1 MSYTALYRK
10 WRPMVFDEVVGQ
22 DQIIQTIRAQVKN
35 KSIPH
40 AYLFSGTRGTGK
52 TSTAKILSRAVNC
65 LTPDG
70 ENPCN
75 TCEVCRGILDENLM
89 DIIEID
95 AASNNGVDDVRE
107 LRENVKYPPSKATYK
122 VYIIDE
128 VHMLSTGAFNALLK
142 TLEEPPHYVIFILAT
157 TEPHKIPATI
167 LSRCQ
172 RFDFKRV
179 SKDANR
185 ARIDYILEQM
195 SIEYEAEAI
204 DLIIQNADGA
214 VRDALSLLDKCIE
227 GEGQDL
233 TLSHAMD
240 SLGLVMDDVLFDFSK
255 AMINKDAEG
264 LFNQIDRLN
273 ENGKDL
279 TQFLKRL
286 IVHYRNYMMVKVG
299 ADISRMINESDGYI
313 EQMQEQ
319 VDNTSIQTLIR
330 WINIL
335 SSLENELKWTSQGR
349 ILFEVAIAKLI
360 HPIYDTSY
368 EGLLDRL
375 EQLEKGRNHLVQGSI
390 QTTLASGSTNRQD
403 EPQKAVATVASKAV
417 QEAPVY
423 IEKQSVSSPKVDV
436 ISESEQTVSIPPSY
450 PKGDI
455 GKDDLKRI
463 QDTWQQILMTVK
475 ERNVRV
481 HAFLME
487 GEPKVVQN
495 NELCVGFDD
504 VFGFH
509 VDMLSRVDN
518 KQLVQQIVSGFLQK
532 EVIVKCVFNSSL
544 SLKEEDEA
552 EPTDDLDALK
562 SFLGEAGNQVE
573 IIE

>member
-10 WRPMVFDEVVGQ
+10 WRPLIFDEVVGQ
-22 DQIIQTIRAQVKN
+22 DQIIQTIRSQVKN
-35 KSIPH
+35 KSMPH

-75 TCEVCRGILDENLM
+75 HCEICKGILDESLM

-107 LRENVKYPPSKATYK
+107 LRENVKYPPSKAAYK

-179 SKDANR
+179 SKEANKER
-185 ARIDYILEQM
+185 MGYILDQM
-195 SIEYEAEAI
+195 SVDYDLEAI
-204 DLIIQNADGA
+204 ELIIQNADGA
-214 VRDALSLLDKCIE
+214 VRDALSLLDKCVD
-227 GEGQDL
+227 GEGQTL
-233 TLSHAMD
+233 TLEHAMECM
-240 SLGLVMDDVLFDFSK
+240 GLVMDDVLFDFSA
-255 AMINKDAEG
+255 AMIEKDAEA
-264 LFNQIDRLN
+264 LFSQIDRLH

-286 IVHYRNYMMVKVG
+286 IVHFRNYMMVKVG
-299 ADISRMINESDGYI
+299 ADVTRMVNESDKYI
-313 EQMQEQ
+313 DQMMVQSAS
-319 VDNTSIQTLIR
+319 TSVHTLIR

-335 SSLENELKWTSQGR
+335 SGLENELKWTSQGR

-360 HPIYDTSY
+360 HPVYDTSY
-368 EGLLDRL
+368 EALLERL
-375 EQLEKGRNHLVQGSI
+375 EILEKGAINSAPI
-390 QTTLASGSTNRQD
+390 Q
-403 EPQKAVATVASKAV
+403 VATATKSVPEMKAPEV
-417 QEAPVY
+417 KAPVPTKAAMPS
-423 IEKQSVSSPKVDV
+423 EPSLEPEVTKAKTPESPNVESFPSGTLN
-436 ISESEQTVSIPPSY
+436 SEEFR
-450 PKGDI
+450 
-455 GKDDLKRI
+455 RI
-463 QDTWQQILMTVK
+463 QGAWQQLLVAVK
-475 ERNVRV
+475 DRNVRV
-481 HAFLME
+481 HAFLIE
-487 GEPKVVQN
+487 GAPKAIQN
-495 NELCVGFDD
+495 GELLIGFDD
-504 VFGFH
+504 IFGFH
-509 VDMLSRVDN
+509 VDMLSRAEN
-518 KQLVQQIVSGFLQK
+518 RSLVEQIVSGFLQK
-532 EVIVKCVFNSSL
+532 SVAVKCVFNSSL
-544 SLKEEDEA
+544 SLEEEVSND
-552 EPTDDLDALK
+552 EPTDDVEAIK
-562 SFLGEAGNQVE
+562 AFLGDASDKME

>member
-1 MSYTALYRK
+1 
-10 WRPMVFDEVVGQ
+10 MVFDEVVGQ
-22 DQIIQTIRAQVKN
+22 DQIIQTIRSQVKN

-75 TCEVCRGILDENLM
+75 NCEICRGILDENLM

-179 SKDANR
+179 AKEANKE
-185 ARIDYILEQM
+185 RIGYILDQM
-195 SIEYEAEAI
+195 SIDYEVEAI

-214 VRDALSLLDKCIE
+214 VRDALSLLDKCLD
-227 GEGQDL
+227 GNGQEL
-233 TLSHAMD
+233 TLAHAME
-240 SLGLVMDDVLFDFSK
+240 SLGLVMDDVLFDFSS
-255 AMINKDAEG
+255 AMIEKDAEG

-299 ADISRMINESDGYI
+299 ADVSRMINESDFYL
-313 EQMQEQ
+313 EEMQKQ
-319 VDNTSIQTLIR
+319 VDKITIQTLIR

-368 EGLLDRL
+368 EALLERV
-375 EQLEKGRNHLVQGSI
+375 EQLEKGGVRMGQV
-390 QTTLASGSTNRQD
+390 TPA
-403 EPQKAVATVASKAV
+403 PMMPSKA
-417 QEAPVY
+417 P
-423 IEKQSVSSPKVDV
+423 IKQASSPQVKQVTRTEEATIQPSPNEGLGSKTEPKELV
-436 ISESEQTVSIPPSY
+436 KEEVAPIPSY
-450 PKGDI
+450 PKGEVS
-455 GKDDLKRI
+455 GDDLKRV
-463 QDTWQQILMTVK
+463 QDAWQQILMTIK

-487 GEPKVVQN
+487 GQPKVVQN
-495 NELCVGFDD
+495 NEICVGFDD

-509 VDMLSRVDN
+509 VDMLTRPEN
-518 KQLVQQIVSGFLQK
+518 KQLVEQVVGGLLQK

-544 SLKEEDEA
+544 SIVEEKEED
-552 EPTDDLDALK
+552 PKDDIEALK
-562 SFLGEAGNQVE
+562 SFLGDASDQVE

>member
-10 WRPMVFDEVVGQ
+10 WRPMVFNEVVGQ
-22 DQIIQTIRAQVKN
+22 DQVIQTIRSQIKN
-35 KSIPH
+35 KSVPH

-65 LTPDG
+65 LQPDG

-75 TCEVCRGILDENLM
+75 TCEICRGILEESLM

-179 SKDANR
+179 SKEANQE
-185 ARIDYILEQM
+185 RIGYILEQM
-195 SIEYEAEAI
+195 GVEYESEAI
-204 DLIIQNADGA
+204 NLIIQNADGA
-214 VRDALSLLDKCIE
+214 VRDALSLLDKCIDTS
-227 GEGQDL
+227 GKAL
-233 TLSHAMD
+233 TLEHAMN
-240 SLGLVMDDVLFDFSK
+240 SLGLVMDEVLFEFSQ
-255 AMINKDAEG
+255 AMIDKNTEG
-264 LFNQIDRLN
+264 LFNQIDTLN
-273 ENGKDL
+273 ENGKDF

-299 ADISRMINESDGYI
+299 ADVNRMVKESDQYI
-313 EQMQEQ
+313 ELMTDQ
-319 VDNTSIQTLIR
+319 VKALSINTLIR

-335 SSLENELKWTSQGR
+335 STLESELKWTSQGR

-360 HPIYDTSY
+360 NPIYDTSL
-368 EGLLDRL
+368 EGLIERIEL
-375 EQLEKGRNHLVQGSI
+375 LEKGVPMTMVSPQTVQSRPPSETAKKVEKKEAKLVPDKESI
-390 QTTLASGSTNRQD
+390 QEKTA
-403 EPQKAVATVASKAV
+403 EP
-417 QEAPVY
+417 
-423 IEKQSVSSPKVDV
+423 VSSV
-436 ISESEQTVSIPPSY
+436 QTF

-455 GKDDLKRI
+455 SEEELKHIRSAW
-463 QDTWQQILMTVK
+463 DQILLSVK
-475 ERNVRV
+475 DKNIRV

-487 GEPKVVQN
+487 GKPQAIKN
-495 NELCVGFDD
+495 NELLVGFDD

-509 VDMLSRVDN
+509 LDMLSRAEN
-518 KQLVQQIVSGFLQK
+518 KQLVNQVVSSFVQK
-532 EVIVKCVFNSSL
+532 DMTVNCVFNSSI
-544 SLKEEDEA
+544 SIDETPVEEEADEL
-552 EPTDDLDALK
+552 EVLK
-562 SFLGEAGNQVE
+562 SFVGDAGDKME

>member
-10 WRPMVFDEVVGQ
+10 WRPMIFDEVVGQ
-22 DQIIQTIRAQVKN
+22 DQVIQTIRSQVKN

-65 LTPDG
+65 LQPDG

-75 TCEVCRGILDENLM
+75 TCEICKGILEESLM

-107 LRENVKYPPSKATYK
+107 LRENVKYPPSKAAYK

-179 SKDANR
+179 SKEANQE
-185 ARIDYILEQM
+185 RIGYILEQM
-195 SIEYEAEAI
+195 GVDYEKEAI

-214 VRDALSLLDKCIE
+214 VRDALSLLDKCIDSS
-227 GEGQDL
+227 GKPL
-233 TLSHAMD
+233 TLEHAMH
-240 SLGLVMDDVLFDFSK
+240 SLGLVMDNVLFEFSR
-255 AMINKDAEG
+255 AMIDKNTEM
-264 LFNQIDRLN
+264 LFNQIDHLN
-273 ENGKDL
+273 ENGKDF

-299 ADISRMINESDGYI
+299 ADVDRMVKESDQYI
-313 EQMQEQ
+313 ELMTEQ
-319 VDNTSIQTLIR
+319 VEGVSINTLIR

-335 SSLENELKWTSQGR
+335 STLESELKWTSQGR

-360 HPIYDTSY
+360 NPIYDSSL
-368 EGLLDRL
+368 EGLVERI
-375 EQLEKGRNHLVQGSI
+375 EQLEKGAPMMMSTPQVTQNRPPVATTKKVEKTEVKQAPAKEPVQ
-390 QTTLASGSTNRQD
+390 
-403 EPQKAVATVASKAV
+403 EKAVEQAPPV
-417 QEAPVY
+417 QRF
-423 IEKQSVSSPKVDV
+423 
-436 ISESEQTVSIPPSY
+436 
-450 PKGDI
+450 PKGDVGDAELNQI
-455 GKDDLKRI
+455 RAAWD
-463 QDTWQQILMTVK
+463 QILLSIK
-475 ERNVRV
+475 DKNIRV

-487 GEPKVVQN
+487 GDPKVIKN
-495 NELCVGFDD
+495 NELLVGFDD

-509 VDMLSRVDN
+509 LDMLSRPEN
-518 KQLVQQIVSGFLQK
+518 KQLVEQVISSFVQK
-532 EVIVKCVFNSSL
+532 DMIVKCVFNSSI
-544 SLKEEDEA
+544 SIDETAVEE
-552 EPTDDLDALK
+552 EPTDELDALK
-562 SFLGEAGNQVE
+562 SFVGDAGDKME

>member
-10 WRPMVFDEVVGQ
+10 WRPTIFDEVVGQ
-22 DQIIQTIRAQVKN
+22 DQVIQTIRSQVKN

-65 LTPDG
+65 LQPDG

-75 TCEVCRGILDENLM
+75 TCEICKGILEESLM

-107 LRENVKYPPSKATYK
+107 LRENVKYPPSKAAYK

-179 SKDANR
+179 SKEANQE
-185 ARIDYILEQM
+185 RIGYILEQM
-195 SIEYEAEAI
+195 GVDYEKEAI

-214 VRDALSLLDKCIE
+214 VRDALSLLDKCIDSS
-227 GEGQDL
+227 GKPL
-233 TLSHAMD
+233 TLEHAMH
-240 SLGLVMDDVLFDFSK
+240 SLGLVMDNVLFEFSR
-255 AMINKDAEG
+255 AMIDKNTEM
-264 LFNQIDRLN
+264 LFNQIDYLN
-273 ENGKDL
+273 ENGKDF

-299 ADISRMINESDGYI
+299 ADVDRMVKESDQYI
-313 EQMQEQ
+313 ELMTEQ
-319 VDNTSIQTLIR
+319 VEGVSINTLIR

-335 SSLENELKWTSQGR
+335 STLENELKWTSQGR
-349 ILFEVAIAKLI
+349 ILFEVAIAKLMN
-360 HPIYDTSY
+360 PIYDSSL
-368 EGLLDRL
+368 EGLVERI
-375 EQLEKGRNHLVQGSI
+375 EQLEKGAPMMMSTPQVTQNRPPV
-390 QTTLASGSTNRQD
+390 TTTKKVEKTEVKQAPVKET
-403 EPQKAVATVASKAV
+403 V
-417 QEAPVY
+417 QEKVVEQAPPV
-423 IEKQSVSSPKVDV
+423 QRF
-436 ISESEQTVSIPPSY
+436 
-450 PKGDI
+450 PKGDVGDAELNQI
-455 GKDDLKRI
+455 RAAWD
-463 QDTWQQILMTVK
+463 QILSSIK
-475 ERNVRV
+475 DKNIRV

-487 GEPKVVQN
+487 GDPKIIKN
-495 NELCVGFDD
+495 NELLVGFDD

-509 VDMLSRVDN
+509 LDMLSRPEN
-518 KQLVQQIVSGFLQK
+518 KQLVEQVISSFVQK
-532 EVIVKCVFNSSL
+532 DMIVKCVFNSSI
-544 SLKEEDEA
+544 SIDETAVEE
-552 EPTDDLDALK
+552 EPTDELEALK
-562 SFLGEAGNQVE
+562 SFVGDAGDKME

>member
-1 MSYTALYRK
+1 MI
-10 WRPMVFDEVVGQ
+10 FDEVVGQ
-22 DQIIQTIRAQVKN
+22 DQVIQTIRSQVKN

-65 LTPDG
+65 LQPDG

-75 TCEVCRGILDENLM
+75 TCEICKGILEESLM

-107 LRENVKYPPSKATYK
+107 LRENVKYPPSKAAYK

-179 SKDANR
+179 SKEANQE
-185 ARIDYILEQM
+185 RIGYILEQM
-195 SIEYEAEAI
+195 GVDYEKEAI

-214 VRDALSLLDKCIE
+214 VRDALSLLDKCIDSS
-227 GEGQDL
+227 GKPL
-233 TLSHAMD
+233 TLEHAMH
-240 SLGLVMDDVLFDFSK
+240 SLGLVMDNVLFEFSR
-255 AMINKDAEG
+255 AMIDKNTEM
-264 LFNQIDRLN
+264 LFNQIDHLN
-273 ENGKDL
+273 ENGKDF

-299 ADISRMINESDGYI
+299 ADVDRMVKESDQYI
-313 EQMQEQ
+313 ELMTEQ
-319 VDNTSIQTLIR
+319 VEGVSINTLIR

-335 SSLENELKWTSQGR
+335 STLESELKWTSQGR

-360 HPIYDTSY
+360 NPIYDSSL
-368 EGLLDRL
+368 EGLVERI
-375 EQLEKGRNHLVQGSI
+375 EQLEKGAPMMMSTPQVTQNRPPVTTTKKVEKTEVKQAPAKEPVQ
-390 QTTLASGSTNRQD
+390 
-403 EPQKAVATVASKAV
+403 EKAVEQAPPV
-417 QEAPVY
+417 QRF
-423 IEKQSVSSPKVDV
+423 
-436 ISESEQTVSIPPSY
+436 
-450 PKGDI
+450 PKGDVGDAELNQI
-455 GKDDLKRI
+455 RAAWD
-463 QDTWQQILMTVK
+463 QILLSIK
-475 ERNVRV
+475 DKNIRV

-487 GEPKVVQN
+487 GDPKIIKN
-495 NELCVGFDD
+495 NELLVGFDD

-509 VDMLSRVDN
+509 LDMLSRPEN
-518 KQLVQQIVSGFLQK
+518 KQLVEQVISSFVQK
-532 EVIVKCVFNSSL
+532 DMIVKCVFNSSI
-544 SLKEEDEA
+544 SIDENAVEE
-552 EPTDDLDALK
+552 EPTDELDALK
-562 SFLGEAGNQVE
+562 SFVGDAGDKME

>member
-10 WRPMVFDEVVGQ
+10 WRPMIFDEVVGQ
-22 DQIIQTIRAQVKN
+22 DQVIQTIRSQVKN

-65 LTPDG
+65 LQPDG

-75 TCEVCRGILDENLM
+75 TCEICKGILEESLM

-107 LRENVKYPPSKATYK
+107 LRENVKYPPSKAAYK

-179 SKDANR
+179 SKEANQE
-185 ARIDYILEQM
+185 RIGYILEQM
-195 SIEYEAEAI
+195 GVDYEKEAI

-214 VRDALSLLDKCIE
+214 VRDALSLLDKCIDSS
-227 GEGQDL
+227 GKPL
-233 TLSHAMD
+233 TLEHAMH
-240 SLGLVMDDVLFDFSK
+240 SLGLVMDNVLFEFSR
-255 AMINKDAEG
+255 AMIDKNTEM
-264 LFNQIDRLN
+264 LFNQIDHLN
-273 ENGKDL
+273 ENGKDF

-299 ADISRMINESDGYI
+299 ADVDRMVKESDQYI
-313 EQMQEQ
+313 ELMTEQ
-319 VDNTSIQTLIR
+319 VEGVSINTLIR

-335 SSLENELKWTSQGR
+335 STLESELKWTSQGR

-360 HPIYDTSY
+360 NPIYDSSL
-368 EGLLDRL
+368 EGLVERI
-375 EQLEKGRNHLVQGSI
+375 EQLEKGAPMMMSTPQVTQNRPPVATTKKIEKTEVKQAPAKEPVQ
-390 QTTLASGSTNRQD
+390 
-403 EPQKAVATVASKAV
+403 EKAVEQAPPV
-417 QEAPVY
+417 QRF
-423 IEKQSVSSPKVDV
+423 
-436 ISESEQTVSIPPSY
+436 
-450 PKGDI
+450 PKGDVGDAELNQI
-455 GKDDLKRI
+455 RAAWD
-463 QDTWQQILMTVK
+463 QILLSIK
-475 ERNVRV
+475 DKNIRV

-487 GEPKVVQN
+487 GDPKIIKN
-495 NELCVGFDD
+495 NELLVGFDD

-509 VDMLSRVDN
+509 LDMLSRPEN
-518 KQLVQQIVSGFLQK
+518 KQLVEQVISSFVQK
-532 EVIVKCVFNSSL
+532 DMIVKCVFNSSI
-544 SLKEEDEA
+544 SIDETAVEE
-552 EPTDDLDALK
+552 EPTDELDALK
-562 SFLGEAGNQVE
+562 SFVGDAGDKME

>member
-22 DQIIQTIRAQVKN
+22 DQVIQTIRSQVKTN
-35 KSIPH
+35 SIPH

-75 TCEVCRGILDENLM
+75 TCEVCKGILDESLM

-107 LRENVKYPPSKATYK
+107 LRENVKYPPSKAKYK

-179 SKDANR
+179 SAEANQE
-185 ARIDYILEQM
+185 RIGYILEQM
-195 SIEYEAEAI
+195 NIDYEPEAI

-227 GEGQDL
+227 GSGESL
-233 TLSHAMD
+233 TLAQAME
-240 SLGLVMDDVLFDFSK
+240 SLGLVMDDVLFAFSK
-255 AMINKDAEG
+255 AMLEKNNEE
-264 LFNQIDRLN
+264 LFNQIDALN
-273 ENGKDL
+273 ENGRDL

-286 IVHYRNYMMVKVG
+286 ITHYRNFMMVKVG
-299 ADISRMINESDGYI
+299 ADVNRMVKESDGYI
-313 EQMQEQ
+313 EQMAGQ
-319 VDNTSIQTLIR
+319 VESVSINTLIR

-335 SSLENELKWTSQGR
+335 STLENELKWSSQGR
-349 ILFEVAIAKLI
+349 ILFEVAIAKLVD
-360 HPIYDTSY
+360 PIYDQSF
-368 EGLLDRL
+368 EGLVERI
-375 EQLEKGRNHLVQGSI
+375 EQLERGVVPMG
-390 QTTLASGSTNRQD
+390 T
-403 EPQKAVATVASKAV
+403 ATVSSQITTSKQAGATTQTKKATTQPV
-417 QEAPVY
+417 KEAPPREGKKEAAV
-423 IEKQSVSSPKVDV
+423 ETPQVAQPV
-436 ISESEQTVSIPPSY
+436 SY
-450 PKGDI
+450 PKGAL
-455 GKDDLKRI
+455 GSEELQKI
-463 QDTWQQILMTVK
+463 QNAWMQLLMTIK
-475 ERNVRV
+475 DRNVRV

-487 GEPKVVQN
+487 GQPKVIQK
-495 NELCVGFDD
+495 NELLVGFDD
-504 VFGFH
+504 IFGFH
-509 VDMLSRVDN
+509 VDMLTRPEN
-518 KQLVQQIVSGFLQK
+518 KQLVEQVISGFLQK
-532 EVIVKCVFNSSL
+532 EIIVKCVFNSSL
-544 SLKEEDEA
+544 SIDDSKVEET
-552 EPTDDLDALK
+552 PTDDLDALK
-562 SFLGEAGNQVE
+562 SFLGDAGDKVE

>member
-233 TLSHAMD
+233 TLSHAMN
-240 SLGLVMDDVLFDFSK
+240 SLGLVMDEVLFDFSK
-255 AMINKDAEG
+255 AMIDKDAEG

-403 EPQKAVATVASKAV
+403 EPQKAVVTVASKAV

-436 ISESEQTVSIPPSY
+436 ISESGQTVSITPSY

-544 SLKEEDEA
+544 SLKEEEEA

>member
-10 WRPMVFDEVVGQ
+10 WRPMIFDEVVGQ
-22 DQIIQTIRAQVKN
+22 DQVIQTVRSQVKSG
-35 KSIPH
+35 SIPH
-40 AYLFSGTRGTGK
+40 AYLFTGTRGTGK

-65 LTPDG
+65 LTPNR

-75 TCEVCRGILDENLM
+75 NCEICRGILEESLM

-107 LRENVKYPPSKATYK
+107 LRENVKYPPSKAKYK

-179 SKDANR
+179 SKEANLER
-185 ARIDYILEQM
+185 IGYILNQMNIDYEQ
-195 SIEYEAEAI
+195 EAI

-227 GEGQDL
+227 DETKTL
-233 TLSHAMD
+233 TFSQAME
-240 SLGLVMDDVLFDFSK
+240 SLGLVMDDVLFEFSR
-255 AMINKDAEG
+255 AMIEKDTEAI
-264 LFNQIDRLN
+264 FNQIDQLN

-286 IVHYRNYMMVKVG
+286 ILHYRNYMMVRVG
-299 ADISRMINESDGYI
+299 ADVERMVKESPQYIDLMMQQSEKVGIN
-313 EQMQEQ
+313 
-319 VDNTSIQTLIR
+319 TLIR

-335 SSLENELKWTSQGR
+335 SSLESDLKWTSQGR
-349 ILFEVAIAKLI
+349 ILLEVAVAKLI
-360 HPIYDTSY
+360 HPIYDASF
-368 EGLLDRL
+368 EGLVARV
-375 EQLEKGRNHLVQGSI
+375 EQLEKGSV
-390 QTTLASGSTNRQD
+390 TLASPSVQ
-403 EPQKAVATVASKAV
+403 PQMVSVSAVASEKSESVKKPASK
-417 QEAPVY
+417 P
-423 IEKQSVSSPKVDV
+423 V
-436 ISESEQTVSIPPSY
+436 ISEDHTTLKNIDEKSKAPVTQPVYSKENIN
-450 PKGDI
+450 GDE
-455 GKDDLKRI
+455 LKIVQRA
-463 QDTWQQILMTVK
+463 WEQILLTIK
-475 ERNVRV
+475 ERNIRV

-487 GEPKVVQN
+487 GKPQVIQQ
-495 NELCVGFDD
+495 NELIIGFDD

-509 VDMLSRVDN
+509 VDMLSRLEN
-518 KQLVQQIVSGFLQK
+518 KQLVEQVISGYIQK
-532 EVIVKCVFNSSL
+532 EITVKCGFNSQL
-544 SLKEEDEA
+544 SIDESVEEETPADEIEA
-552 EPTDDLDALK
+552 IK
-562 SFLGEAGNQVE
+562 SFVGSAGDKME

>member
-10 WRPMVFDEVVGQ
+10 WRPMIFDEVVGQ
-22 DQIIQTIRAQVKN
+22 DQVIQTIRSQVKN

-65 LTPDG
+65 LQPDG

-75 TCEVCRGILDENLM
+75 TCEICKGILEESLM

-107 LRENVKYPPSKATYK
+107 LRENVKYPPSKAAYK

-179 SKDANR
+179 SKEANQE
-185 ARIDYILEQM
+185 RIGYILEQM
-195 SIEYEAEAI
+195 GVDYEKEAI

-214 VRDALSLLDKCIE
+214 VRDALSLLDKCIDSS
-227 GEGQDL
+227 GKPL
-233 TLSHAMD
+233 TLEHAMH
-240 SLGLVMDDVLFDFSK
+240 SLGLVMDNVLFEFSR
-255 AMINKDAEG
+255 AMIDKNTEM
-264 LFNQIDRLN
+264 LFNQIDHLN
-273 ENGKDL
+273 ENGKDF

-299 ADISRMINESDGYI
+299 ADVDRMVKESDQYI
-313 EQMQEQ
+313 ELMSEQ
-319 VDNTSIQTLIR
+319 VEGVSIDTLIR

-335 SSLENELKWTSQGR
+335 STLENELKWTSQGR
-349 ILFEVAIAKLI
+349 ILFEVAIAKLMN
-360 HPIYDTSY
+360 PIYDSSL
-368 EGLLDRL
+368 EGLVERI
-375 EQLEKGRNHLVQGSI
+375 EQLEKGAPMMMSTPQVTQNRPPVATTKKVEKTEVKQAPAKEPVQ
-390 QTTLASGSTNRQD
+390 
-403 EPQKAVATVASKAV
+403 EKAVEQAPPV
-417 QEAPVY
+417 QRF
-423 IEKQSVSSPKVDV
+423 
-436 ISESEQTVSIPPSY
+436 
-450 PKGDI
+450 PKGDVGDAELNQI
-455 GKDDLKRI
+455 RAAWD
-463 QDTWQQILMTVK
+463 QILLSIK
-475 ERNVRV
+475 DKNIRV

-487 GEPKVVQN
+487 GDPKVIKN
-495 NELCVGFDD
+495 NELLVGFDD

-509 VDMLSRVDN
+509 LDMLSRPEN
-518 KQLVQQIVSGFLQK
+518 KQLVEQVISSFVQK
-532 EVIVKCVFNSSL
+532 DMIVKCVFNSSI
-544 SLKEEDEA
+544 SIDETAVEE
-552 EPTDDLDALK
+552 EPTDELDALK
-562 SFLGEAGNQVE
+562 SFVGDAGDKME

>member
-10 WRPMVFDEVVGQ
+10 WRPLIFDEVVGQ
-22 DQIIQTIRAQVKN
+22 DQIIQTIRSQVKN

-75 TCEVCRGILDENLM
+75 NCEICKGILDESLM

-179 SKDANR
+179 SKDANKE
-185 ARIDYILEQM
+185 RIGYILDQM
-195 SIEYEAEAI
+195 SVDYEPEAI

-214 VRDALSLLDKCIE
+214 VRDALSLLDKCVD
-227 GEGQDL
+227 GEGQPI
-233 TLSHAMD
+233 TLELAMD
-240 SLGLVMDDVLFDFSK
+240 RMGLVMDDVLFDFSRS
-255 AMINKDAEG
+255 MIEKDAEG
-264 LFNQIDRLN
+264 LFNQLDKLN

-299 ADISRMINESDGYI
+299 ADVSRMVNESDYYI
-313 EQMQEQ
+313 DQMYKQCEGI
-319 VDNTSIQTLIR
+319 TIQSLIR

-335 SSLENELKWTSQGR
+335 SALESELKWTSQGR
-349 ILFEVAIAKLI
+349 ILLEVAMTKLI
-360 HPIYDTSY
+360 HPIYDKSY
-368 EGLLDRL
+368 ESLLERI
-375 EQLEKGRNHLVQGSI
+375 EQLEKSGVSYSGPVI
-390 QTTLASGSTNRQD
+390 QKVTKASDSSLPSK
-403 EPQKAVATVASKAV
+403 EPARIHEIKQTKPETKVV
-417 QEAPVY
+417 
-423 IEKQSVSSPKVDV
+423 EKPKVDV
-436 ISESEQTVSIPPSY
+436 ELPTQTQVSY
-450 PKGDI
+450 PKADVGSEDFRN
-455 GKDDLKRI
+455 LKNAWH
-463 QDTWQQILMTVK
+463 QLLLTVK
-475 ERNVRV
+475 EMNVRV

-487 GEPKVVQN
+487 GEPKAIRN
-495 NELCVGFDD
+495 NEILIGFDD
-504 VFGFH
+504 IFGFH
-509 VDMLSRVDN
+509 VDMLTRPEN
-518 KQLVQQIVSGFLQK
+518 RALVEQVVSGFLKK
-532 EVIVKCVFNSSL
+532 EVIVKCVFNSTL
-544 SLKEEDEA
+544 SLDEEKPEA
-552 EPTDDLDALK
+552 PEDDLEALK
-562 SFLGEAGNQVE
+562 AFLGDEGDKVE

>member
-10 WRPMVFDEVVGQ
+10 WRPMIFDEVVGQ
-22 DQIIQTIRAQVKN
+22 DQVIQTIRSQVKN

-65 LTPDG
+65 LQPDG

-75 TCEVCRGILDENLM
+75 TCEICKGILEESLM

-107 LRENVKYPPSKATYK
+107 LRENVKYPPSKAAYK

-179 SKDANR
+179 SKEANQE
-185 ARIDYILEQM
+185 RIGYILEQM
-195 SIEYEAEAI
+195 GVDYEKEAI

-214 VRDALSLLDKCIE
+214 VRDALSLLDKCIDSS
-227 GEGQDL
+227 GKPL
-233 TLSHAMD
+233 TLEHAMH
-240 SLGLVMDDVLFDFSK
+240 SLGLVMDNVLFEFSR
-255 AMINKDAEG
+255 AMIDKNTEM
-264 LFNQIDRLN
+264 LFNQIDHLN
-273 ENGKDL
+273 ENGKDF

-299 ADISRMINESDGYI
+299 ADVDRMVKESDQYI
-313 EQMQEQ
+313 ELMTEQ
-319 VDNTSIQTLIR
+319 VEGVSINTLIR

-335 SSLENELKWTSQGR
+335 STLESELKWTSQGR

-360 HPIYDTSY
+360 NPIYDSSL
-368 EGLLDRL
+368 EGLVERI
-375 EQLEKGRNHLVQGSI
+375 EQLEKGAPMMMSTPQVTQNRPPVTTTKKVEKTEVKQAPAKEPVQ
-390 QTTLASGSTNRQD
+390 
-403 EPQKAVATVASKAV
+403 EKAVEQAPPV
-417 QEAPVY
+417 QRF
-423 IEKQSVSSPKVDV
+423 
-436 ISESEQTVSIPPSY
+436 
-450 PKGDI
+450 PKGDVGDAELNQI
-455 GKDDLKRI
+455 RAAWD
-463 QDTWQQILMTVK
+463 QILLSIK
-475 ERNVRV
+475 DKNIRV

-487 GEPKVVQN
+487 GDPKIIKN
-495 NELCVGFDD
+495 NELLVGFDD

-509 VDMLSRVDN
+509 LDMLSRPEN
-518 KQLVQQIVSGFLQK
+518 KQLVEQVISSFVQK
-532 EVIVKCVFNSSL
+532 DMIVKCVFNSSI
-544 SLKEEDEA
+544 SIDENAVEE
-552 EPTDDLDALK
+552 EPTDELDALK
-562 SFLGEAGNQVE
+562 SFVGDAGDKME

>member
-10 WRPMVFDEVVGQ
+10 WRPMIFDEVVGQ
-22 DQIIQTIRAQVKN
+22 DQVIQTIRSQVKN

-65 LTPDG
+65 LQRDG

-75 TCEVCRGILDENLM
+75 TCEICKGILEESLM

-107 LRENVKYPPSKATYK
+107 LRENVKYPPSKAAYK

-179 SKDANR
+179 SKEANQE
-185 ARIDYILEQM
+185 RIGYILEQM
-195 SIEYEAEAI
+195 GVEYEKEAI

-214 VRDALSLLDKCIE
+214 VRDALSLLDKCIDSS
-227 GEGQDL
+227 GKPL
-233 TLSHAMD
+233 TLEHVMN
-240 SLGLVMDDVLFDFSK
+240 SLGLVMDNVLFEFSR
-255 AMINKDAEG
+255 AMIDKDTEM
-264 LFNQIDRLN
+264 LFNQLDHLN
-273 ENGKDL
+273 ENGKDF

-299 ADISRMINESDGYI
+299 ADVDRMVKESEAYI
-313 EQMQEQ
+313 ELMADQ
-319 VDNTSIQTLIR
+319 VEGVSINTLIR

-335 SSLENELKWTSQGR
+335 STLESELKWTSQGR

-360 HPIYDTSY
+360 NPLYDTSL
-368 EGLLDRL
+368 EGLIERI
-375 EQLEKGRNHLVQGSI
+375 EQLEKGVPMTMATPQV
-390 QTTLASGSTNRQD
+390 TKNR
-403 EPQKAVATVASKAV
+403 P
-417 QEAPVY
+417 PV
-423 IEKQSVSSPKVDV
+423 D
-436 ISESEQTVSIPPSY
+436 
-450 PKGDI
+450 
-455 GKDDLKRI
+455 
-463 QDTWQQILMTVK
+463 
-475 ERNVRV
+475 
-481 HAFLME
+481 
-487 GEPKVVQN
+487 
-495 NELCVGFDD
+495 
-504 VFGFH
+504 
-509 VDMLSRVDN
+509 SR
-518 KQLVQQIVSGFLQK
+518 KK
-532 EVIVKCVFNSSL
+532 
-544 SLKEEDEA
+544 
-552 EPTDDLDALK
+552 
-562 SFLGEAGNQVE
+562 
-573 IIE
+573 

>member
-10 WRPMVFDEVVGQ
+10 WRPLVFDEVVGQ
-22 DQIIQTIRAQVKN
+22 DQIIQTIRSQVKN
-35 KSIPH
+35 KSMPH

-75 TCEVCRGILDENLM
+75 TCEICKGILDESLM

-107 LRENVKYPPSKATYK
+107 LRENVKYPPSKASYK

-179 SKDANR
+179 SKEANME
-185 ARIDYILEQM
+185 RIGYILDQM
-195 SIEYEAEAI
+195 SIDYETEAI
-204 DLIIQNADGA
+204 ELIIQNADGA
-214 VRDALSLLDKCIE
+214 VRDALSLLDKCID
-227 GEGQDL
+227 GEGVTL
-233 TLSHAMD
+233 TLKHAMD
-240 SLGLVMDDVLFDFSK
+240 HMGLVMDDVLFDFSS
-255 AMINKDAEG
+255 AMLGKDAEG
-264 LFNQIDRLN
+264 LFNQLDKLN

-286 IVHYRNYMMVKVG
+286 IVHYRNFMMVKVG
-299 ADISRMINESDGYI
+299 ADVSRMVNESDYYI
-313 EQMQEQ
+313 QQMKEQCEF
-319 VDNTSIQTLIR
+319 TSIQTLIR

-335 SSLENELKWTSQGR
+335 SALESELKWTSQGR

-360 HPIYDTSY
+360 HPIYDDSY
-368 EGLLDRL
+368 ESLLERI
-375 EQLEKGRNHLVQGSI
+375 EQLEKNGVNYIATPVATASPVATISQQTVTSI
-390 QTTLASGSTNRQD
+390 KKS
-403 EPQKAVATVASKAV
+403 PQKEKLP
-417 QEAPVY
+417 EAPAAKKASE
-423 IEKQSVSSPKVDV
+423 EKQATESQGLAKKAIAEPARNIYPKADVSSEDFR
-436 ISESEQTVSIPPSY
+436 TV
-450 PKGDI
+450 
-455 GKDDLKRI
+455 
-463 QDTWQQILMTVK
+463 QNAWQQLLMTVK

-487 GEPKVVQN
+487 GEPKALRN
-495 NELCVGFDD
+495 NEILIGFDD

-509 VDMLSRVDN
+509 VDMLTRPDN
-518 KQLVQQIVSGFLQK
+518 RALVEQTISGYLQK
-532 EVIVKCVFNSSL
+532 EVIVKCVFNSTL
-544 SLKEEDEA
+544 SLDDHKIEEPE
-552 EPTDDLDALK
+552 DDIEALK
-562 SFLGEAGNQVE
+562 SFLGNEGDKVE

>member
-22 DQIIQTIRAQVKN
+22 DQVIQTIRAQVKSN
-35 KSIPH
+35 SVPH

-75 TCEVCRGILDENLM
+75 TCEICKGILDESLM

-107 LRENVKYPPSKATYK
+107 LRENVKYPPSKAKYK

-179 SKDANR
+179 SPQANQE
-185 ARIDYILEQM
+185 RIGYILEQM
-195 SIEYEAEAI
+195 QIDYEPEAI

-227 GEGQDL
+227 SEGQSL
-233 TLSHAMD
+233 TLSQAME
-240 SLGLVMDDVLFDFSK
+240 SLGLVMDTVLFAFSK
-255 AMINKDAEG
+255 AMIEKNAEE
-264 LFNQIDRLN
+264 LFNQIDQLN

-279 TQFLKRL
+279 IQFLKRL
-286 IVHYRNYMMVKVG
+286 IVHYRNFMMIKVG
-299 ADISRMINESDGYI
+299 ADASRMIKES
-313 EQMQEQ
+313 EQYMENLSEQ
-319 VDNTSIQTLIR
+319 TEGVSINTLVR

-335 SSLENELKWTSQGR
+335 SSLENEMKWTSQGR
-349 ILFEVAIAKLI
+349 IIFEVAIAKLI
-360 HPIYDTSY
+360 NPIYDNSF
-368 EGLLDRL
+368 EGLVERI
-375 EQLEKGRNHLVQGSI
+375 EQLEKGISAGANVALPRATTDQERVQPG
-390 QTTLASGSTNRQD
+390 ASTKSQREVSKT
-403 EPQKAVATVASKAV
+403 PVVKAET
-417 QEAPVY
+417 
-423 IEKQSVSSPKVDV
+423 SVSQNETPKKKVVADPVPKV
-436 ISESEQTVSIPPSY
+436 SY
-450 PKGDI
+450 PNGEVSNEDFIK
-455 GKDDLKRI
+455 I
-463 QDTWQQILMTVK
+463 QNAWDQLLMMIK
-475 ERNVRV
+475 ERNIRV

-487 GEPKVVQN
+487 GSPRVIQN
-495 NELCVGFDD
+495 NELLIGFDD

-509 VDMLSRVDN
+509 VEMLSRPEN
-518 KQLVQQIVSGFLQK
+518 KQLVEQIISGFIQK
-532 EVIVKCVFNSSL
+532 GIVVKCVFNSSL
-544 SLKEEDEA
+544 SIEEKVEEGPA
-552 EPTDDLDALK
+552 DDLDALK
-562 SFLGEAGNQVE
+562 SFLGDASDKVE

>member
-1 MSYTALYRK
+1 MI
-10 WRPMVFDEVVGQ
+10 FDEVVGQ
-22 DQIIQTIRAQVKN
+22 DQVIQTIRSQVKN

-65 LTPDG
+65 LQPDG

-75 TCEVCRGILDENLM
+75 TCEICKGILEESLM

-107 LRENVKYPPSKATYK
+107 LRENVKYPPSKAAYK

-179 SKDANR
+179 SKEANQE
-185 ARIDYILEQM
+185 RIGYILEQM
-195 SIEYEAEAI
+195 GVDYEKEAI

-214 VRDALSLLDKCIE
+214 VRDALSLLDKCIDSS
-227 GEGQDL
+227 GKPL
-233 TLSHAMD
+233 TLEHAMH
-240 SLGLVMDDVLFDFSK
+240 SLGLVMDNVLFEFSR
-255 AMINKDAEG
+255 AMIDKNTEM
-264 LFNQIDRLN
+264 LFNQIDHLN
-273 ENGKDL
+273 ENGKDF

-299 ADISRMINESDGYI
+299 ADVDRMVKESDQYI
-313 EQMQEQ
+313 ELMTEQ
-319 VDNTSIQTLIR
+319 VEGVSINTLIR

-335 SSLENELKWTSQGR
+335 STLENELKWTSQGR
-349 ILFEVAIAKLI
+349 ILFEVAIAKLMN
-360 HPIYDTSY
+360 PIYDSSL
-368 EGLLDRL
+368 EGLVERI
-375 EQLEKGRNHLVQGSI
+375 EQLEKGGPMMMSTPQVTQNRPPV
-390 QTTLASGSTNRQD
+390 TTTKKVEKTEVKQ
-403 EPQKAVATVASKAV
+403 
-417 QEAPVY
+417 APVKET
-423 IEKQSVSSPKVDV
+423 IQEKVV
-436 ISESEQTVSIPPSY
+436 EQAPPVQRF
-450 PKGDI
+450 PKGDLGDAELNQI
-455 GKDDLKRI
+455 RAAWD
-463 QDTWQQILMTVK
+463 QILLSIK
-475 ERNVRV
+475 DKNIRV

-487 GEPKVVQN
+487 GDPKIIKN
-495 NELCVGFDD
+495 NELLVGFDD

-509 VDMLSRVDN
+509 LDMLSRPEN
-518 KQLVQQIVSGFLQK
+518 KQLVEQVISSFVQK
-532 EVIVKCVFNSSL
+532 DMIVKCVFNSSI
-544 SLKEEDEA
+544 SIDETAVEE
-552 EPTDDLDALK
+552 EPTDELEALK
-562 SFLGEAGNQVE
+562 SFVGDAGDKME